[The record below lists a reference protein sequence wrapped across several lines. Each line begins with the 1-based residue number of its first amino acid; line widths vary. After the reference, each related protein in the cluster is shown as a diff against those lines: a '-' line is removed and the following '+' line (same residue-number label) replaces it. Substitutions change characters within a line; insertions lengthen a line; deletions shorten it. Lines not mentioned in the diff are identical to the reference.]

1 MWLGYLGKST
11 WQCFDFIS
19 FWPQTVAWNKVTVP
33 SKMIFF
39 WEEDAE
45 QNSEEELKN
54 CWIEEPREIFFVEN
68 KE

>member
-1 MWLGYLGKST
+1 MAVLSFYLVLTTDGSSE
-11 WQCFDFIS
+11 Q
-19 FWPQTVAWNKVTVP
+19 VTVP

-45 QNSEEELKN
+45 QNSEEESKN

>member
-1 MWLGYLGKST
+1 M
-11 WQCFDFIS
+11 
-19 FWPQTVAWNKVTVP
+19 V
-33 SKMIFF
+33 FF

-45 QNSEEELKN
+45 QNSKEELKN